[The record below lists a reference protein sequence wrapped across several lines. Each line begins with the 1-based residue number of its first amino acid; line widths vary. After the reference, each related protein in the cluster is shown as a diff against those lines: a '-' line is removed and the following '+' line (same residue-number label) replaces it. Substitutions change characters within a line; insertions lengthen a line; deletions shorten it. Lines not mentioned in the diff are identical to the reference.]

1 MTQFG
6 FASYIIT
13 AVFYAILG
21 LLLCT
26 SWRGRMKGGLL
37 LTVVLVSELWAAAGA
52 FAGSS
57 EYLQLKHFLALEV
70 VRNAIWSAMIWQ
82 LLSYTKLNK
91 EHHWKNLYVLGYL
104 ELALVTIVAELFPAF
119 GAMLKSI
126 TLIDFR
132 ILSHVVQAIVGL
144 FLVEQLFRN
153 TRLELRWTIKLL
165 CLGAGVMFLYDFVL
179 YSEALLFGR
188 IDPDLWDA
196 RGIVN
201 AFVVPMVAISAARN
215 PHWSVDIFVS
225 RSMVYHTTALLATGI
240 YLLLMATVGYY
251 IREFGG
257 SWGRVAQVVFV
268 VISSLILLL
277 MITSGRIR
285 ASVKVFF
292 NQHFF
297 TYKYDYRD
305 EWLKLNRTLAA
316 GESEQAL
323 REGCIKV
330 LLNIVDSGG
339 GALWIKQEDGKYRIS
354 AECNVVIEQMKT
366 VDESDSLVTFL
377 RQRQWVIEL
386 PEYLQTPELYEG
398 LNLYEWQDKVP
409 MLWLVV
415 PLIQQGKLYGFIA
428 LVQPQATRDINW
440 EDHDLLKTVGQQLAN
455 YLALMDTSDALA
467 NARQFEAYNRLSAF
481 IVHDLKN
488 LVAQLSLVVKNAEKH
503 KRNPAFIDDVVDTL
517 ANSVD
522 KMNRLLGQL
531 RKGNVIEPKV
541 RTVNMKEIL
550 ELVVKQQNKAKPKP
564 KVVKTEENMLVSG
577 DQDKLVSI
585 LGHLVQNAQ
594 EATPENGSVSLSLY
608 KLDSRAIIE
617 VTDTGCGMDSRFIR
631 ERLFRPFDTTKG
643 NAGMGIGVFEAR
655 QLVTTYGGQM
665 EVESEPNKGT
675 RFTLRLPLA
684 KQALEN
690 KRNERDVV

>member
-13 AVFYAILG
+13 AVFYAVLG

-26 SWRGRMKGGLL
+26 SWRGRMQGGLL
-37 LTVVLVSELWAAAGA
+37 LTVVLISELWAAAGA
-52 FAGSS
+52 FAGSN
-57 EYLQLKHFLALEV
+57 EFMQLKHFLALEV

-82 LLSYTKLNK
+82 LLSYTKINK

-104 ELALVTIVAELFPAF
+104 ELALITIVAELSPEFA
-119 GAMLKSI
+119 AMLKSI
-126 TLIDFR
+126 TVVDFR
-132 ILSHVVQAIVGL
+132 ILSHVIQAVVGL

-153 TRLELRWTIKLL
+153 TRLELRWTIKFL
-165 CLGAGVMFLYDFVL
+165 CLGAGGMFLYDFVL
-179 YSEALLFGR
+179 YSESLLFGR
-188 IDPDLWDA
+188 IDPDIWDA

-201 AFVVPMVAISAARN
+201 AMVVPLVAVSASRN
-215 PHWSVDIFVS
+215 PHWSIDIFVS

-268 VISSLILLL
+268 VIAGLILLL
-277 MITSGRIR
+277 ILSSGRIR

-305 EWLKLNRTLAA
+305 EWLKLNRTLSA
-316 GESEQAL
+316 GESEQEL

-330 LLNIVDSGG
+330 LINIVDSGG
-339 GALWIKQEDGKYRIS
+339 GALWIKQEDGKYRVT
-354 AECNVVIEQMKT
+354 AECNCVIEHNKT
-366 VDESDSLVTFL
+366 VEDSDSLVEFM
-377 RQRQWVIEL
+377 RKCQWVIEI
-386 PEYLQTPELYEG
+386 PEYLQNPELYEG
-398 LNLYEWQDKVP
+398 LTLHNWEDKVED
-409 MLWLVV
+409 LWLVV
-415 PLIQQGKLYGFIA
+415 PLIQQGDLYGFVA
-428 LVQPQATRDINW
+428 LVQPQAARDINW

-467 NARQFEAYNRLSAF
+467 HARQFEAYNRLSAF

-488 LVAQLSLVVKNAEKH
+488 LVAQLTLVVKNAEKH
-503 KRNPAFIDDVVDTL
+503 KRNPEFIDDVVDTL
-517 ANSVD
+517 SNSVA

-531 RKGNVIEPKV
+531 RKGTVTESKV
-541 RTVNMKEIL
+541 RSVNLKGVL
-550 ELVVKQQNKAKPKP
+550 EQVVSQQNKARPLPELTKA
-564 KVVKTEENMLVSG
+564 EDNLLISG
-577 DQDKLVSI
+577 DQDKMVSI
-585 LGHLVQNAQ
+585 VAHLVQNAQ
-594 EATPENGSVSLSLY
+594 EATEDDGWVKLRLY
-608 KLDSRAIIE
+608 KMDNRAIIE
-617 VTDTGCGMDSRFIR
+617 VEDRGCGMDSRFIR

-655 QLVTTYGGQM
+655 QLVTSYGGQM
-665 EVESEPNKGT
+665 EVESEPEKGT
-675 RFTLRLPLA
+675 LFTLRLPLSQDTA
-684 KQALEN
+684 KDKQG
-690 KRNERDVV
+690 ERELV

>member
-386 PEYLQTPELYEG
+386 
-398 LNLYEWQDKVP
+398 
-409 MLWLVV
+409 
-415 PLIQQGKLYGFIA
+415 
-428 LVQPQATRDINW
+428 
-440 EDHDLLKTVGQQLAN
+440 H
-455 YLALMDTSDALA
+455 
-467 NARQFEAYNRLSAF
+467 
-481 IVHDLKN
+481 
-488 LVAQLSLVVKNAEKH
+488 
-503 KRNPAFIDDVVDTL
+503 
-517 ANSVD
+517 
-522 KMNRLLGQL
+522 
-531 RKGNVIEPKV
+531 
-541 RTVNMKEIL
+541 
-550 ELVVKQQNKAKPKP
+550 
-564 KVVKTEENMLVSG
+564 
-577 DQDKLVSI
+577 
-585 LGHLVQNAQ
+585 
-594 EATPENGSVSLSLY
+594 
-608 KLDSRAIIE
+608 
-617 VTDTGCGMDSRFIR
+617 
-631 ERLFRPFDTTKG
+631 
-643 NAGMGIGVFEAR
+643 
-655 QLVTTYGGQM
+655 
-665 EVESEPNKGT
+665 
-675 RFTLRLPLA
+675 
-684 KQALEN
+684 
-690 KRNERDVV
+690 

>member
-215 PHWSVDIFVS
+215 PHW
-225 RSMVYHTTALLATGI
+225 
-240 YLLLMATVGYY
+240 
-251 IREFGG
+251 
-257 SWGRVAQVVFV
+257 
-268 VISSLILLL
+268 
-277 MITSGRIR
+277 
-285 ASVKVFF
+285 
-292 NQHFF
+292 
-297 TYKYDYRD
+297 
-305 EWLKLNRTLAA
+305 
-316 GESEQAL
+316 
-323 REGCIKV
+323 
-330 LLNIVDSGG
+330 
-339 GALWIKQEDGKYRIS
+339 
-354 AECNVVIEQMKT
+354 
-366 VDESDSLVTFL
+366 
-377 RQRQWVIEL
+377 
-386 PEYLQTPELYEG
+386 
-398 LNLYEWQDKVP
+398 
-409 MLWLVV
+409 
-415 PLIQQGKLYGFIA
+415 
-428 LVQPQATRDINW
+428 
-440 EDHDLLKTVGQQLAN
+440 
-455 YLALMDTSDALA
+455 
-467 NARQFEAYNRLSAF
+467 
-481 IVHDLKN
+481 
-488 LVAQLSLVVKNAEKH
+488 
-503 KRNPAFIDDVVDTL
+503 
-517 ANSVD
+517 
-522 KMNRLLGQL
+522 
-531 RKGNVIEPKV
+531 
-541 RTVNMKEIL
+541 
-550 ELVVKQQNKAKPKP
+550 
-564 KVVKTEENMLVSG
+564 
-577 DQDKLVSI
+577 
-585 LGHLVQNAQ
+585 
-594 EATPENGSVSLSLY
+594 
-608 KLDSRAIIE
+608 
-617 VTDTGCGMDSRFIR
+617 
-631 ERLFRPFDTTKG
+631 
-643 NAGMGIGVFEAR
+643 
-655 QLVTTYGGQM
+655 
-665 EVESEPNKGT
+665 
-675 RFTLRLPLA
+675 
-684 KQALEN
+684 
-690 KRNERDVV
+690 